1 MKKRVQVVFKGSVQ
15 GVGFR
20 FTAESIAKTFV
31 VSGWVRNMH
40 SGDVELVAEQEEDV
54 LKEFLA
60 RLDEQ
65 FAGFIKDK
73 EVVWGE
79 ASDEFKHFA
88 IRF

>member
-1 MKKRVQVVFKGSVQ
+1 MKKRMRVIFRGSVQ

-31 VSGWVRNMH
+31 VAGWVRNLPG
-40 SGDVELVAEQEEDV
+40 GDVELVAEQEEDV
-54 LKEFLA
+54 LQEFLA

-65 FAGFIKDK
+65 FAGSIRDR

-79 ASDEFKHFA
+79 ATGEFKHFG